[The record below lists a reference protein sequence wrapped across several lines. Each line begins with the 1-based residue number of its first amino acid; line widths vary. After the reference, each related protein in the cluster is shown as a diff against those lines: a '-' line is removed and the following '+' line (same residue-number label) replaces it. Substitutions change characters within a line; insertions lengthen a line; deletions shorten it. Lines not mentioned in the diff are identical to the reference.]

1 MTGPTRAGP
10 ARVAIIGSG
19 PAGFYT
25 AEGLLKAAEPC
36 EVDLFER
43 LPVPFGLVRY
53 GVAPDHA
60 KLKSVTAVFE
70 RIAQLPGFRFFGN
83 VEVGRHVT
91 IEQLRGA
98 YDAVVIATGASA
110 ELRLDI
116 PGIDL
121 PGCHTATEFVSWYNG
136 HPDHADRTFDLSG
149 RHAIVMGQ
157 GNVAIDVARILARP
171 IDELRRTDI
180 ADHAIAAL
188 AGSRIAGVCIVGRR
202 GPAQAKFTTRELRE
216 LGELTEVAPRTE
228 AEELLL
234 NAASVAE
241 LEEKANE
248 VPRKNMEVF
257 QSFAN
262 RQDAASRTLGIRF
275 LLTPVRVE
283 GTHRIERLVLRR
295 NRLDGPPFGQR
306 AVPTDDEI
314 TLPCDLLVTS
324 IGYRSVPIPG
334 VPFDERTATI
344 PHRTGRVLGANGD
357 PIAGLYCAGWVKR
370 GPTGVIGTNRAC
382 ATETVESMLA
392 DREAW
397 PHAPRIDLARE
408 LDAAVSW
415 ADWLRLDRMETS
427 RGAETSRPRVKLTRV
442 VEMLAAL
449 PTP

>member
-1 MTGPTRAGP
+1 
-10 ARVAIIGSG
+10 
-19 PAGFYT
+19 
-25 AEGLLKAAEPC
+25 
-36 EVDLFER
+36 
-43 LPVPFGLVRY
+43 
-53 GVAPDHA
+53 
-60 KLKSVTAVFE
+60 VFE
-70 RIAQLPGFRFFGN
+70 RVAQLPGFRFFGN
-83 VEVGRHVT
+83 VEVGRDVT

-110 ELRLDI
+110 EQRLDV

-149 RHAIVMGQ
+149 RHAIVVGQ

-188 AGSRIAGVCIVGRR
+188 AGSRIADVRIVGRR

-216 LGELTEVAPRTE
+216 LGELTDVAPRAE
-228 AEELLL
+228 SEELLL

-257 QSFAN
+257 QAFAS
-262 RQDAASRTLGIRF
+262 RQDNAARTLGMRF

-295 NRLDGPPFGQR
+295 TRLDGPPFEQR

-314 TLPCDLLVTS
+314 TLPCDLLITS

-357 PIAGLYCAGWVKR
+357 PIPGLYCAGWVKR

-392 DREAW
+392 DRRDW
-397 PHAPRIDLARE
+397 HHVRHDDLAST
-408 LDAAVSW
+408 LAPYVSW
-415 ADWLRLDRMETS
+415 ADWQRLDRIEMA
-427 RGAETSRPRVKLTRV
+427 RGSEASRPRVKAVNVTS
-442 VEMLAAL
+442 MLSAIAAR
-449 PTP
+449 